1 MRKRIRA
8 AGITAAA
15 FAAVLAL
22 GANPAA
28 AAPTWTVTGGGS
40 ASGTATNFQVIVS
53 GTGII
58 SCSSTTLSGTA
69 PSGSGLPGTALI
81 SFNSASWTGCTALGT
96 PFTIAASDLP
106 WKFNGSS
113 YNSSTGTTAG
123 TITGVE
129 INLSSTFCSAFFAGT
144 SATTPAT
151 LTGTYVNSTHTLT
164 VTGGNLHVYDVVGC
178 FGLLANGDSAT
189 YSAAYQTG
197 TLHITSP

>member
-22 GANPAA
+22 GATPAV

-40 ASGTATNFQVIVS
+40 ASATATDFQVLVS
-53 GTGII
+53 GTSIV
-58 SCSSTTLSGTA
+58 SCTSNTLSGTA
-69 PSGSGLPGTALI
+69 ASGSGLPGTALI
-81 SFNSASWTGCTALGT
+81 SFSSTSWSSCTTFTVTASG
-96 PFTIAASDLP
+96 LP
-106 WKFNGSS
+106 WKFNATS
-113 YNSSTGTTAG
+113 YNSSTGTTVG

-129 INLSSTFCSAFFAGT
+129 LNLSGTLCSAYFAGT

-151 LTGTYVNSTHTLT
+151 LDAKYVNSTHTLT

-178 FGLLANGDSAT
+178 FGLLASGDPAT
-189 YSAAYQTG
+189 YAAAYQIS
-197 TLHITSP
+197 TLQITSP